1 MLAGHWYLVFIMVW
15 SHPIIDNNLWFF
27 SKAECEAAGKQ
38 IRDGVRE
45 AFDLTKGNPF
55 VTCVYQS
62 R

>member
-1 MLAGHWYLVFIMVW
+1 MVW
-15 SHPIIDNNLWFF
+15 THPIIDNNLWFF

-38 IRDGVRE
+38 IRDGVKE